1 MFNTK
6 AYLDKIR
13 PYLGSLVIIVSLGGL
28 WYPVLGYFM
37 VVVMGTLFITSI
49 FRGRWFCGNLCPR
62 GSYFDYGIIKIS
74 KKRKIPKILSSMWLR
89 IPVFTAMITFMMYR
103 ISVTFAAQ
111 NTFELIGTIFVS
123 VCLMTTIIGTI
134 LGARFNTRSWCNFCP
149 MGTMQRIIGG
159 NKYQLQMNHDTCV
172 DCKLCEKACP
182 MQLKVRDIGNNP
194 DCIKC
199 GRCVDKCP
207 KDSLS
212 F

>member
-1 MFNTK
+1 M
-6 AYLDKIR
+6 LKIT
-13 PYLGSLVIIVSLGGL
+13 PYLGSLVVIVSLGGL
-28 WYPVLGYFM
+28 WYPILGYFM
-37 VVVMGTLFITSI
+37 FLVMGTLFITSL

-74 KKRKIPKILSSMWLR
+74 KKRKIPKILSSMWVR
-89 IPVFTAMITFMMYR
+89 VPAFTLMMALMMYR

-111 NTFELIGTIFVS
+111 NTFELIGTILVS
-123 VCLMTTIIGTI
+123 MCLMTTIIGTM
-134 LGARFNTRSWCNFCP
+134 LGGYFNTRSWCNACP
-149 MGTMQRIIGG
+149 MGTMQRVIGG
-159 NKYQLQMNHDTCV
+159 NKHQLKMDHESCV
-172 DCKLCEKACP
+172 DCKLCEKVCP
-182 MQLKVRDIGNNP
+182 MELEVRDIGNNP